1 MLNLPEGGGKPIHLL
16 VDNGSLRPEATL
28 SLRRLSAELGRE
40 AGVAV
45 HPVSLLHANRV
56 SPSELGG
63 QPAATF
69 EPFLRRMI
77 EQSQRHFRVV
87 PLFFGPSRALTEF
100 IPEKV
105 GEMQREAGDLRVEV
119 TPCLCPGDAQSD
131 QFITTLLADAVR
143 ETVVERGLAQPRVAL
158 VDHGSP
164 IEPVTQVRNRL
175 AAVLADQLGECVAAV
190 SPCSMERRDGPA
202 HAFNEPLLEKLLRQ
216 PGWRDGPVVVAML
229 FLQPGRH
236 AGEGGD
242 VATICAGAEAEH
254 PKLRTCRT
262 PLVGEHPGLLKLLA
276 RRLKDKSQSLPV

>member
-40 AGVAV
+40 TGVAV
-45 HPVSLLHANRV
+45 HPVSLLHASRV

-77 EQSQRHFRVV
+77 EQGQRHFRVV
-87 PLFFGPSRALTEF
+87 PLFFGPSRALTEL

-105 GEMQREAGDLRVEV
+105 GEMRREAGDLRVEV
-119 TPCLCPGDAQSD
+119 TPCLCPGDAESD
-131 QFITTLLADAVR
+131 QFIATLLADAVR
-143 ETVVERGLAQPRVAL
+143 KTIQEHSLTQPRVAL

-164 IEPVTQVRNRL
+164 IGPVTQVRNRL

-202 HAFNEPLLEKLLRQ
+202 YAFNEPLLENLLRQ
-216 PGWRDGPVVVAML
+216 PDWRDGPIVVAML

-242 VATICAGAEAEH
+242 VAMICTDAEAEH
-254 PKLRTCRT
+254 PKLKTFRT
-262 PLVGEHPGLLKLLA
+262 PLVGEHPGLLAVLVQ
-276 RRLKDKSQSLPV
+276 RLRG